1 MGYEWGPP
9 LWRLL
14 HTLAEQL
21 GKQPVPSLSVDER
34 RACIQLLKSIES
46 VLPCEKCKQHYKAW
60 RQKNPPDKFGQGVEL
75 RNATRTWL
83 WALHSEINQ
92 ENGVNTEPALIEM
105 PSLYGKYDK
114 GEFTK
119 DQRLVYSIFEKGIVF
134 RTVHPIGLAV
144 FKSSLA
150 IIRKLVNL

>member
-34 RACIQLLKSIES
+34 RACLQFLHSIES
-46 VLPCEKCKQHYKAW
+46 VLPCEKCKHHYRAW
-60 RQKNPPDKFGQGVEL
+60 RQKNPPTTFGNGVEL
-75 RNATRTWL
+75 RNSVRTWL

-92 ENGVNTEPALIEM
+92 ERGIHTEPALIEM
-105 PSLYGKYDK
+105 PSLYGNCIKED
-114 GEFTK
+114 FVR
-119 DQRLVYSIFEKGIVF
+119 DQRDVYSIFEKGIVL

-144 FKSSLA
+144 FKASLA
-150 IIRKLVNL
+150 RLRKLINL